1 MYAVVTSGGKQYRVE
16 PGAELLV
23 ERLAG
28 EPGAAITFERVLLFG
43 DGDRITVGT
52 PTVDGVTV
60 RATVLA
66 EERGPKLLVFK
77 YRPKA
82 RYRRRMG
89 HRQHLTRV
97 RIDVIETPD
106 GKREAAARRRRA
118 EKTATDTAP
127 AETAPVETAPAE
139 TAPAETSPDARD
151 AAESKPRRRGRAT
164 SRAGASETATK
175 TEARGETAP
184 SETAP
189 SETAGTTE
197 D

>member
-43 DGDRITVGT
+43 DGDRIMVGT

-60 RATVLA
+60 RATVLG

-127 AETAPVETAPAE
+127 AGTAPAE

-164 SRAGASETATK
+164 SRAGASETAPK

-184 SETAP
+184 SETA
-189 SETAGTTE
+189 GTTE

>member
-16 PGAELLV
+16 PGATLLV
-23 ERLAG
+23 ERLPG

-43 DGDRITVGT
+43 DGDRVTVGT

-60 RATVLA
+60 RATVLG
-66 EERGPKLLVFK
+66 EERGPKLMVFK

-97 RIDVIETPD
+97 RIDAIESPD
-106 GKREAAARRRRA
+106 GKREAVARRKRA
-118 EKTATDTAP
+118 EKTST
-127 AETAPVETAPAE
+127 ETAPDETAPAE
-139 TAPAETSPDARD
+139 TAAAGTAPDAGGASD
-151 AAESKPRRRGRAT
+151 AAEAKPRRRSRAT
-164 SRAGASETATK
+164 SRAGASEKPAN
-175 TEARGETAP
+175 TEARDETSP
-184 SETAP
+184 SETMP
-189 SETAGTTE
+189 SETAGKTE